1 MKAYFN
7 RNTPFYL
14 MSAEEIGDSESFDAY
29 PVEVEEQALI
39 VAQALR
45 AVVVEMQEIFVNNP
59 APEEC
64 AQLEANEFIERLKA
78 LGNGAV

>member
-7 RNTPFYL
+7 RNAPFYL
-14 MSAEEIGDSESFDAY
+14 MSTEEMSDSESFDAY
-29 PVEVEEQALI
+29 VVDVEPQAVI

-45 AVVVEMQEIFVNNP
+45 KVVVEMEEIFVNNP

-64 AQLEANEFIERLKA
+64 AQLEANEFVDRLKS
-78 LGNGAV
+78 LGNGAI